1 MKFKLSTNLL
11 WMLGLLV
18 LCQFSYAQR
27 TITGTVTDGDT
38 SEPLIGANIII
49 PNTGTGTITDFDGK
63 YNFEVADDVT
73 QLQFSF
79 IGYQAQ
85 IIDIEGRN
93 ATDVA
98 LLPGKNLSEVVIIG
112 YGGVKKED
120 VTGVVST
127 VSSEDFNTGAIVSPE
142 QLLTGKVAGVQ
153 IIGSNGEPG
162 GQTAIRIRGG
172 TSITAGNEPL
182 IVVDGIPID
191 NKAHDPG
198 GFAKGRNP
206 LNFLNPDDIET
217 FTVLKDASAAAIYGS
232 RGANGVILITT
243 KKGKA
248 GQRGKVDYHAYMS
261 TSKLSNEN
269 TGMLTAEELRN
280 VVTFAKQQALEA
292 LGNSNTDWYN
302 QTLQDGKGQN
312 HSLSFT
318 GGAENLGY
326 RLSGSYQEIEGI
338 VRGSETQRTSY
349 SANINQSLFNNK
361 LEVNTSLKGAFT
373 QDLYDIGVVGS
384 ALSFDPTQPVLDASN
399 TEFGGYFE
407 YGNINAPR
415 NPVSGIEQV
424 KTSGKTFRNIGSL
437 GLNYKFDELING
449 LSAKVNLAYDIAN
462 IERKKFQPTSY
473 VNKSVSDIDG
483 EFRSENATRTSGLLE
498 SYLNYKTKLSDDHS
512 IDLTGGYSY
521 QEWGEEYAFF
531 RGVDLTTDVFGIDNA
546 RAATRFLDV
555 GNTKLE
561 NKLISFFGR
570 LNYTVMDR
578 YLFTVNFRRD
588 GSTRFGPENRWG
600 NFPSYAFGWRIMQED
615 FAAGLANT
623 FSDLKLRVGYG
634 TIGNQEIPNF
644 AYLAKYRLSQSDA
657 SYQFGDEFVSTAR
670 PDGYDPGLKWEE
682 TTTLNVG
689 LDFGIAN
696 GRISGSIE
704 YYNKTTDDLLFTVN
718 VPAGTNLT
726 DRVLTNIGEV
736 ENKGIEVA
744 LDAHIINTANFSW
757 NLGVNAA
764 KNTNEVLAIDRV
776 DGQGILTGGIS
787 GGVGNNIQI
796 HQVGSPARS
805 FYVFQHKLD
814 ANGNPLRD
822 GIDYNED
829 GAANDAD
836 IYEDL
841 NDDGMVNDLD
851 KRVYENPAPDWIF
864 GLTSSFNF
872 KGVDLGFTLRANVGN
887 FVYNNN
893 ASNRGYFNRINEIS
907 NEIVN
912 NVHESVLVTNFTESQ
927 YFSDYY
933 VQDASFLRMEN
944 LTLGYTIPNMP
955 NGMNLR
961 LYATGQNL
969 FTLTEYTGTD
979 PEVSSGGVS
988 DPGID
993 SSPYPRARTFI
1004 FGLNLRL

>member
-1 MKFKLSTNLL
+1 
-11 WMLGLLV
+11 MLGLLV
-18 LCQFSYAQR
+18 LFQFSYAQR

-38 SEPLIGANIII
+38 ENPLIGANIFV
-49 PNTGTGTITDFDGK
+49 PNTTIGTISDFNGD
-63 YNFEVADDVT
+63 YTIEVKEEVT

-85 IIDIEGRN
+85 IIDIDGKN
-93 ATDVA
+93 TIDAT
-98 LLPGKNLSEVVIIG
+98 LLPGQDLTEVVVIG

-120 VTGVVST
+120 LTGVVST
-127 VSSEDFNTGAIVSPE
+127 VSSKEFNGGAIVSPE
-142 QLLTGKVAGVQ
+142 QLLTGKIAGVQ

-172 TSITAGNEPL
+172 TSISAGNEPL
-182 IVVDGIPID
+182 FVIDGIPID
-191 NKAHDPG
+191 NKAHDPK
-198 GFAKGRNP
+198 GFSKGRNP

-248 GQRGKVDYHAYMS
+248 GQKGKIDYHAYMT
-261 TSKLSNEN
+261 TSELSNDR
-269 TGMLTAEELRN
+269 TGMLNAEEFRN
-280 VVTFAKQQALEA
+280 VVTFAEPKVLEA
-292 LGNSNTDWYN
+292 LGSSNTDWYS

-326 RLSGSYQEIEGI
+326 RLSGSYQEVEGI
-338 VRGSETQRTSY
+338 VKGSETQRTSY

-373 QDLYDIGVVGS
+373 RDLYDIGVVKD
-384 ALSFDPTQPVLDASN
+384 ALSFDPTQSIFDPSN
-399 TEFGGYFE
+399 TDFAGYFE

-415 NPVSGIEQV
+415 NPVSGIDQV
-424 KTSGKTFRNIGSL
+424 QTNGKTFRNIGSL
-437 GLNYKFDELING
+437 NLNYKFDDLING
-449 LSAKVNLAYDIAN
+449 LSAKLNMAYDVAN
-462 IERKKFQPTSY
+462 VERKKFQPTTY
-473 VNKSVSDIDG
+473 LNLSVGDADG
-483 EFRSENATRTSGLLE
+483 DFRSENATRTSGLLE
-498 SYLNYKTKLSDDHS
+498 SYLNYKTNLGEDHS

-531 RGVDLTTDVFGIDNA
+531 RGINLNTDVFGIDNA
-546 RAATRFLDV
+546 RAATEFENV

-570 LNYTVMDR
+570 LNYTIKDR
-578 YLFTVNFRRD
+578 YLFTMNFRRD
-588 GSTRFGPENRWG
+588 GSTRFGPNNRWG

-634 TIGNQEIPNF
+634 TIGNQSIPDF
-644 AYLAKYRLSQSDA
+644 RYLARYRFSTLDA
-657 SYQFGDEFVSTAR
+657 SYQFGDEFISTAR
-670 PDGYDPGLKWEE
+670 PDGYDSGLKWEE
-682 TTTLNVG
+682 TTTLNLG

-696 GRISGSIE
+696 GRINGSIE
-704 YYNKTTDDLLFTVN
+704 YYQKTTDDLLFIVN

-744 LDAHIINTANFSW
+744 LDAYIINTADFSW

-787 GGVGNNIQI
+787 GGVGANIQI
-796 HQVGSPARS
+796 NQVGSPARS
-805 FYVFQHKLD
+805 FFVFQHKLD
-814 ANGNPLRD
+814 ASGNPLTD

-829 GAANDAD
+829 GVANDAD

-841 NDDGMVNDLD
+841 NEDGMVNDLD
-851 KRVYENPAPDWIF
+851 KRVYENPAPDWIL
-864 GLTSSFNF
+864 GLTSSMNF
-872 KGVDLGFTLRANVGN
+872 KGIDLGFTLRANLGN

-893 ASNRGYFNRINEIS
+893 ASNRGYYDRIKEI
-907 NEIVN
+907 NTTIAN
-912 NVHESVLVTNFTESQ
+912 NVHESVLVTNFTRPQ

-933 VQDASFLRMEN
+933 IEDASFLRMEN
-944 LTLGYTIPNMP
+944 MTLGYTIPNLP
-955 NGMNLR
+955 DGINLR

-979 PEVSSGGVS
+979 PEVSSGGIS

-993 SSPYPRARTFI
+993 NNPYPRARTFI
-1004 FGLNLRL
+1004 FGLNLGL